1 VAETLKRYFFLP
13 DIHSPFEDKRYWALV
28 LKVLADWKP
37 YGIVILGDFM
47 DCYTLSFH
55 SKDPG
60 RMAKTAF
67 DEEVDDAKHKI
78 WQLNQFGA
86 KDKRFVCGNH
96 EYRLIRYIEEKAPYL
111 YKTHPNIQT
120 MLGLD
125 QAGWKFTPYKQHT
138 RIGKAYVTHD
148 VGVAGKFAHYRAA
161 DNYQKT
167 IITGHTHRAASVIS
181 GNVAGETHFSMMCGW
196 GGVVALRA

>member
-111 YKTHPNIQT
+111 YKGNYI
-120 MLGLD
+120 LD
-125 QAGWKFTPYKQHT
+125 FLKELNYYMSI
-138 RIGKAYVTHD
+138 RIKSKESSHEEEINGKHFRAVRFNTGCG
-148 VGVAGKFAHYRAA
+148 VG
-161 DNYQKT
+161 
-167 IITGHTHRAASVIS
+167 
-181 GNVAGETHFSMMCGW
+181 
-196 GGVVALRA
+196 